1 MRNTIKNKNTKYSKK
16 KGGTKKQKSKYSKLL
31 RPTSKYSNVGK
42 DLIPYTSVA
51 NPRPRFQS
59 HVKQKT
65 KRRKPATP
73 EMVFRGKP
81 MPRSN
86 KNIVSLFKKKIKS
99 RELTDEDLLDYD
111 DPRLEKLMTDD
122 DINYQELS
130 EIKNSD
136 KL

>member
-1 MRNTIKNKNTKYSKK
+1 
-16 KGGTKKQKSKYSKLL
+16 
-31 RPTSKYSNVGK
+31 
-42 DLIPYTSVA
+42 
-51 NPRPRFQS
+51 
-59 HVKQKT
+59 
-65 KRRKPATP
+65 
-73 EMVFRGKP
+73 MVFRGEP

>member
-1 MRNTIKNKNTKYSKK
+1 
-16 KGGTKKQKSKYSKLL
+16 
-31 RPTSKYSNVGK
+31 
-42 DLIPYTSVA
+42 
-51 NPRPRFQS
+51 
-59 HVKQKT
+59 
-65 KRRKPATP
+65 
-73 EMVFRGKP
+73 MVFRGEP

-86 KNIVSLFKKKIKS
+86 KNIVRLFKKKIKS